1 MSNLIPYERLNS
13 KGITY
18 SKTHTWRL
26 EKFHKQVDAGEKKKT
41 SAPLFPLRVPIGP
54 AKYGYVEE
62 EIDAYVAELIAN
74 RDAGVDPGI
83 RKPGPKRPAPSP
95 EPIGRAS
102 AASAPLHEPDKPLP
116 DNPRKKRPAPT
127 AAEAV

>member
-1 MSNLIPYERLNS
+1 MSNLIPYAALKA
-13 KGITY
+13 KGVPY

-26 EKFHKQVDAGEKKKT
+26 EQFHKEVDAGTKEKT
-41 SAPLFPLRVPIGP
+41 SAPLFPYRVPIGP

-83 RKPGPKRPAPSP
+83 RKPGHKRAAP
-95 EPIGRAS
+95 
-102 AASAPLHEPDKPLP
+102 
-116 DNPRKKRPAPT
+116 
-127 AAEAV
+127 AAEPV